1 MIKNNFFK
9 EGLRMSIQKEDLTLK
24 GVKLKIEFIDGCL
37 LDKITREC
45 NNSFRKILNY
55 EVSNIYNNENEQIM
69 TVLFKRRGGIEYRI
83 VLKPKCLNFYAKIEF
98 DHDIE
103 NIFSELKNVI
113 VLFYDFVY
121 KMQDCKFK
129 IVNIVFSKCINIP
142 ESEIKEYFEYPN
154 AIAENG
160 IGLYIKSVQ
169 NDRFNVLLNSYFLE
183 KREEN
188 EFINNIDRD
197 ICRLYNIS
205 YK

>member
-1 MIKNNFFK
+1 
-9 EGLRMSIQKEDLTLK
+9 MSIQKEDLTLK
-24 GVKLKIEFIDGCL
+24 GVKLKIEFIDGYL

-55 EVSNIYNNENEQIM
+55 EVSNIYNNEKEQIM

-83 VLKPKCLNFYAKIEF
+83 VLKQKCLNFYAKIEF
-98 DHDIE
+98 YHDIE

-129 IVNIVFSKCINIP
+129 IVNIVFSKYIDIP
-142 ESEIKEYFEYPN
+142 ETEVKEYFEYPN

-197 ICRLYNIS
+197 IRRLYNIS

>member
-1 MIKNNFFK
+1 
-9 EGLRMSIQKEDLTLK
+9 
-24 GVKLKIEFIDGCL
+24 
-37 LDKITREC
+37 
-45 NNSFRKILNY
+45 
-55 EVSNIYNNENEQIM
+55 
-69 TVLFKRRGGIEYRI
+69 
-83 VLKPKCLNFYAKIEF
+83 
-98 DHDIE
+98 
-103 NIFSELKNVI
+103 
-113 VLFYDFVY
+113 
-121 KMQDCKFK
+121 MQDCKFK